1 MLRRI
6 IRPRPWLIVT
16 GGCLIVIVIIMDA
29 GRRTEEFQ
37 KHRLKYSMPTNVST
51 INLVKQNE
59 K

>member
-1 MLRRI
+1 MIRKLVRR
-6 IRPRPWLIVT
+6 RPWIIIT

-37 KHRLKYSMPTNVST
+37 KHRLKYSTPKNASSIRV
-51 INLVKQNE
+51 VKQSQ